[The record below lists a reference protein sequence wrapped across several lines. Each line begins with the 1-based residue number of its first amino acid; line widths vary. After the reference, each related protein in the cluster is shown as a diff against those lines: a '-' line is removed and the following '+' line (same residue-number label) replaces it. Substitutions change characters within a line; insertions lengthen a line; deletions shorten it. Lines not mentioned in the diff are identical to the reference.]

1 MQGFIRGK
9 WNLTISCQNTQ
20 EPRKFPGGACHRTPL
35 QPCAFV
41 ARSESRSV
49 LILDPRLE
57 QVTPSFCNVP
67 HSNTAYQVVVKAV
80 KQGDRTP
87 GKFGWDDCAAWVLRP
102 LCLRPL
108 FLFPTLSRTTVNP
121 LKRLK
126 YTANFRL
133 K

>member
-9 WNLTISCQNTQ
+9 WNLTISCQDTQ
-20 EPRKFPGGACHRTPL
+20 EPRKFPGAACPRTPL

-67 HSNTAYQVVVKAV
+67 HSNTAYQVVVTAV
-80 KQGDRTP
+80 KQGDSTP

-102 LCLRPL
+102 LCDSFSDPV
-108 FLFPTLSRTTVNP
+108 PDHC
-121 LKRLK
+121 
-126 YTANFRL
+126 
-133 K
+133 